1 VSTPPLRAI
10 GVVRTPFTDR
20 GDTPLQP
27 SFAAGVEGEV
37 HIDLRYLDA
46 LDGLEGFSHVW
57 LLTWLADFDAPAP
70 DPELRQV
77 PLLLRDDPQTFGIF
91 AMRGPRRPN
100 PIGLS
105 LVRIVA
111 IDGPNLRFAGVD
123 LIDGT
128 TVLDVKPYVSTFD
141 EPAGE
146 VRCGWFDQRLRE
158 SESQPGTTPCA

>member
-1 VSTPPLRAI
+1 VTEPALRAI
-10 GVVRTPFTDR
+10 GVVRTPYTDC

-37 HIDLRYLDA
+37 HIDRWYVDA
-46 LDGLEGFSHVW
+46 LHGLEGFSHLW
-57 LLTWLADFDAPAP
+57 LLTWLGPFDTPAP

-77 PLLLRDDPQTFGIF
+77 PLLLRDNPQTFGIF

-105 LVRIVA
+105 LVRVVA
-111 IDGPNLRFAGVD
+111 IDDHIVRFAGVD
-123 LIDGT
+123 MIDGT
-128 TVLDVKPYVSTFD
+128 TVLDIKPYVRQFD

-146 VRCGWFDQRLRE
+146 VRCGWFDERLRARD
-158 SESQPGTTPCA
+158 GNR